1 MKLSLLLIPLL
12 LAAHYRVSSAEIK
25 NIFSLFRS
33 PSPLH
38 VYATVFKSLLSD
50 EPSKRNLAERIFWGK
65 RHTKFHQAA
74 RIKYFPLC
82 SLKCRNIL
90 ERARVLG
97 WGNDLLVGKRQVSEE
112 REGHE
117 EEIPRELAEIWDQE
131 ETNPGGVKRSVPA
144 SGSLEMLPGY
154 LKRFYSHVPLYELQA
169 TNPLKYWN
177 INPLGKRMYNSKEDL
192 ESQKERIRLFCLKGR
207 IIRRLLCEKKL
218 LTKGSIDLK
227 QFCSSGW
234 PEECGGPVTVLKK
247 LAGGIGG
254 GAAGKV
260 PAKYRKIFVR
270 I

>member
-12 LAAHYRVSSAEIK
+12 LAAYYRVSSAEIK

-65 RHTKFHQAA
+65 RHTKSQ
-74 RIKYFPLC
+74 RPV
-82 SLKCRNIL
+82 
-90 ERARVLG
+90 RARVLG

-112 REGHE
+112 REGKEHE

-131 ETNPGGVKRSVPA
+131 ETNPGGVKRAVPA

-154 LKRFYSHVPLYELQA
+154 LKRFYSHVPLYELQS

-207 IIRRLLCEKKL
+207 IIRKLLCEKKL
-218 LTKGSIDLK
+218 LTQGSIDLE
-227 QFCSSGW
+227 QFCNSGW